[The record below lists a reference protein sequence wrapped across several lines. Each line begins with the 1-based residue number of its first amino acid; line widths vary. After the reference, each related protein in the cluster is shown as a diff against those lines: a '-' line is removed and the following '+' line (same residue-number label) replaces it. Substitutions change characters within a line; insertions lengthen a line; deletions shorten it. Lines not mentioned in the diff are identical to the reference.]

1 MKPRMYFIL
10 RTQDAPVT
18 ANDVALHPYHAFY

>member
-1 MKPRMYFIL
+1 MKLRIYFIL